1 MLSPFLFIRWWK
13 VGSDGRV
20 YICLARRKDKG
31 LSTRN
36 ASCDYS
42 SVLQSMTQEY
52 DAAVVW
58 LW

>member
-1 MLSPFLFIRWWK
+1 M
-13 VGSDGRV
+13 

-52 DAAVVW
+52 DAAVVGVTVVTKKIYMHI
-58 LW
+58 LL